1 MEWFALSRRRVR
13 PSSLELDEELEL
25 DSSIFN
31 VYFFFSPS
39 PFGSSGNL
47 RRNGPLLDMVR

>member
-31 VYFFFSPS
+31 VYFFFPS

>member
-1 MEWFALSRRRVR
+1 MEWFALSRRWVR

-31 VYFFFSPS
+31 VYFFFPS